1 MDFILLHHLDAL
13 IEGEKALSGDA
24 AIDLRRILAR
34 VLGELIRIHLFFVI
48 VVFRNNF
55 LFRCGRSLLREFRLF
70 FSHWRLFLRFLLL
83 CEEFCLLRRYVF
95 LWLRFFLVLFICFR
109 LG

>member
-1 MDFILLHHLDAL
+1 MKDQKTFFCISRREKSRDLLSKRLFLCLVSSFLDQIYGCCLCQVDFILLHHLDAL
-13 IEGEKALSGDA
+13 IEGEKALSSDA

-55 LFRCGRSLLREFRLF
+55 HHIIKRNKS
-70 FSHWRLFLRFLLL
+70 
-83 CEEFCLLRRYVF
+83 YA
-95 LWLRFFLVLFICFR
+95 
-109 LG
+109 